1 MLMTLGPIKFEVYP
15 FNATE
20 YGHDHEATFVEK
32 PVLGARPPLEW
43 VGEGSESWSI
53 KARIFPHRFG
63 GLGDLKKLYQA
74 RAAGR
79 PLYLMR
85 GDGAQM
91 GWVVIDKV
99 SERSS
104 YLDAEG
110 TRHPRSDQVVVIP
123 DVKAR
128 GVHGDGGGHQ
138 HHHNTPAGADF
149 AARID
154 QPSITRRFDA
164 IEGKIDK
171 LYDFLLERLTKLPP

>member
-1 MLMTLGPIKFEVYP
+1 MLMTLGPIRFEVYP

-20 YGHDHEATFVEK
+20 YEHGHETSFVEK

-43 VGEGSESWSI
+43 VGEGAESWSI
-53 KARIFPHRFG
+53 RAIIFPHRFG

-91 GWVVIDKV
+91 GWVVIERV

-110 TRHPRSDQVVVIP
+110 IGRVIDVDISVRRSA
-123 DVKAR
+123 K
-128 GVHGDGGGHQ
+128 
-138 HHHNTPAGADF
+138 
-149 AARID
+149 
-154 QPSITRRFDA
+154 PSNGSYFSLFSGLFT
-164 IEGKIDK
+164 
-171 LYDFLLERLTKLPP
+171 

>member
-1 MLMTLGPIKFEVYP
+1 MLMSLGPIRFEVYP

-20 YGHDHEATFVEK
+20 YDHGHESGFVEK

-43 VGEGSESWSI
+43 VGEGTESWSI
-53 KARIFPHRFG
+53 RAIIFPHKFG

-91 GWVVIDKV
+91 GWVVIERV
-99 SERSS
+99 AERSS

-110 TRHPRSDQVVVIP
+110 IGRVI
-123 DVKAR
+123 DLDIAVRRTGK
-128 GVHGDGGGHQ
+128 
-138 HHHNTPAGADF
+138 
-149 AARID
+149 
-154 QPSITRRFDA
+154 PSNGSFFSLFS
-164 IEGKIDK
+164 EM
-171 LYDFLLERLTKLPP
+171 FS

>member
-1 MLMTLGPIKFEVYP
+1 MLMTLGPIRFEVYP

-20 YGHDHEATFVEK
+20 YDHGHETSFVEK

-43 VGEGSESWSI
+43 VGEGAESWSI
-53 KARIFPHRFG
+53 RAIIFPHRFG

-91 GWVVIDKV
+91 GWVVIERV

-110 TRHPRSDQVVVIP
+110 IGRVIDVDISVRRSA
-123 DVKAR
+123 K
-128 GVHGDGGGHQ
+128 
-138 HHHNTPAGADF
+138 
-149 AARID
+149 
-154 QPSITRRFDA
+154 PSNGSYFSLFSGLFT
-164 IEGKIDK
+164 
-171 LYDFLLERLTKLPP
+171 

>member
-1 MLMTLGPIKFEVYP
+1 MLMTLGPIRFEVYP

-20 YGHDHEATFVEK
+20 YDHGHESSFVEK

-43 VGEGSESWSI
+43 VGEGGESWSI

-91 GWVVIDKV
+91 GWVVIERV
-99 SERSS
+99 SERAS

-110 TRHPRSDQVVVIP
+110 IGRVI
-123 DVKAR
+123 DVDISVR
-128 GVHGDGGGHQ
+128 R
-138 HHHNTPAGADF
+138 
-149 AARID
+149 AAK
-154 QPSITRRFDA
+154 PSNGSFFSLFS
-164 IEGKIDK
+164 GM
-171 LYDFLLERLTKLPP
+171 FS

>member
-1 MLMTLGPIKFEVYP
+1 MLMTLGPIRFEVYP

-20 YGHDHEATFVEK
+20 YDHGHETSFVEK

-43 VGEGSESWSI
+43 VGEGAESWSI
-53 KARIFPHRFG
+53 RAIIFPHRFG

-91 GWVVIDKV
+91 GWVVIERV

-110 TRHPRSDQVVVIP
+110 IGRVI
-123 DVKAR
+123 DVDIAVR
-128 GVHGDGGGHQ
+128 R
-138 HHHNTPAGADF
+138 
-149 AARID
+149 AAK
-154 QPSITRRFDA
+154 PSNGSFFSVFSGTFS
-164 IEGKIDK
+164 
-171 LYDFLLERLTKLPP
+171 

>member
-1 MLMTLGPIKFEVYP
+1 MLMSLGPITFEVWP
-15 FNATE
+15 FNATG
-20 YGHDHEATFVEK
+20 YGHDHEASFVEK

-43 VGEGSESWSI
+43 VGEGPENWSI
-53 KARIFPHRFG
+53 TARIFPHRFG

-110 TRHPRSDQVVVIP
+110 IGRVIDVDIAVRRSA
-123 DVKAR
+123 K
-128 GVHGDGGGHQ
+128 
-138 HHHNTPAGADF
+138 
-149 AARID
+149 
-154 QPSITRRFDA
+154 PSNGSFFSLFS
-164 IEGKIDK
+164 GM
-171 LYDFLLERLTKLPP
+171 FS

>member
-1 MLMTLGPIKFEVYP
+1 MLMTLGPIRFEVYP

-20 YGHDHEATFVEK
+20 YEHGHESSYVEK
-32 PVLGARPPLEW
+32 PVLGTRPPLEW
-43 VGEGSESWSI
+43 VGEGAESWSI

-91 GWVVIDKV
+91 GWVVIERV

-110 TRHPRSDQVVVIP
+110 IGRVI
-123 DVKAR
+123 DVDIAVR
-128 GVHGDGGGHQ
+128 R
-138 HHHNTPAGADF
+138 
-149 AARID
+149 AAK
-154 QPSITRRFDA
+154 PSNGSFFSVFS
-164 IEGKIDK
+164 GM
-171 LYDFLLERLTKLPP
+171 FS

>member
-1 MLMTLGPIKFEVYP
+1 MLMTLGPIRFEVYP

-20 YGHDHEATFVEK
+20 YDHGHESSFVEK

-43 VGEGSESWSI
+43 VGEGAESWSI
-53 KARIFPHRFG
+53 RAIIFPHRFG

-91 GWVVIDKV
+91 GWVVI
-99 SERSS
+99 ERVAERAS

-110 TRHPRSDQVVVIP
+110 IGRVI
-123 DVKAR
+123 DVDIAVR
-128 GVHGDGGGHQ
+128 R
-138 HHHNTPAGADF
+138 AG
-149 AARID
+149 
-154 QPSITRRFDA
+154 
-164 IEGKIDK
+164 K
-171 LYDFLLERLTKLPP
+171 PPNGSFFSVFSGMFS

>member
-1 MLMTLGPIKFEVYP
+1 MLMTLGPIRFEVYP

-20 YGHDHEATFVEK
+20 YDHGHETSFVEK

-43 VGEGSESWSI
+43 VGEGAESWSI
-53 KARIFPHRFG
+53 RAIIFPHRFG

-91 GWVVIDKV
+91 GWVVIERV

-110 TRHPRSDQVVVIP
+110 IGRVIDVDISVRRSA
-123 DVKAR
+123 K
-128 GVHGDGGGHQ
+128 
-138 HHHNTPAGADF
+138 
-149 AARID
+149 
-154 QPSITRRFDA
+154 PSNGSFFSVFS
-164 IEGKIDK
+164 GM
-171 LYDFLLERLTKLPP
+171 FS

>member
-1 MLMTLGPIKFEVYP
+1 MLMSLGPIRFEVYP
-15 FNATE
+15 FNATDYE
-20 YGHDHEATFVEK
+20 HGHESGFVEK

-43 VGEGSESWSI
+43 VGEGPESWFI
-53 KARIFPHRFG
+53 RARIFPHRFG

-91 GWVVIDKV
+91 GWVVIERV

-110 TRHPRSDQVVVIP
+110 IGRVI
-123 DVKAR
+123 DVDIAVR
-128 GVHGDGGGHQ
+128 R
-138 HHHNTPAGADF
+138 AGK
-149 AARID
+149 
-154 QPSITRRFDA
+154 PSNGSFFSLFS
-164 IEGKIDK
+164 GM
-171 LYDFLLERLTKLPP
+171 FS

>member
-1 MLMTLGPIKFEVYP
+1 MLMSLGPIRFEVYP
-15 FNATE
+15 LNATE
-20 YGHDHEATFVEK
+20 YDHGHETSFVEK

-43 VGEGSESWSI
+43 VGEGAESWSI

-91 GWVVIDKV
+91 GWVVIERV

-110 TRHPRSDQVVVIP
+110 IGRVIDVDISVRRSA
-123 DVKAR
+123 K
-128 GVHGDGGGHQ
+128 
-138 HHHNTPAGADF
+138 
-149 AARID
+149 
-154 QPSITRRFDA
+154 PSNGSFFSLFS
-164 IEGKIDK
+164 GM
-171 LYDFLLERLTKLPP
+171 FS

>member
-20 YGHDHEATFVEK
+20 YGHDHETTFVEK

-43 VGEGSESWSI
+43 VGEGAEGWSI
-53 KARIFPHRFG
+53 IAKIFPHRFG

-91 GWVVIDKV
+91 GWVVIDRV
-99 SERSS
+99 SERSG
-104 YLDAEG
+104 YLDARGIGRVIEVDISV
-110 TRHPRSDQVVVIP
+110 RRSA
-123 DVKAR
+123 K
-128 GVHGDGGGHQ
+128 
-138 HHHNTPAGADF
+138 
-149 AARID
+149 
-154 QPSITRRFDA
+154 PSNGSFFSVFS
-164 IEGKIDK
+164 GM
-171 LYDFLLERLTKLPP
+171 FS

>member
-1 MLMTLGPIKFEVYP
+1 MLMTLGPIRFEVYP

-20 YGHDHEATFVEK
+20 YDHGHESSFVEK

-43 VGEGSESWSI
+43 VGEGAENWSI

-91 GWVVIDKV
+91 GWVVIERV

-110 TRHPRSDQVVVIP
+110 IGRVIDVDIAVRRSA
-123 DVKAR
+123 K
-128 GVHGDGGGHQ
+128 
-138 HHHNTPAGADF
+138 
-149 AARID
+149 
-154 QPSITRRFDA
+154 PSNGSFFSVFS
-164 IEGKIDK
+164 GM
-171 LYDFLLERLTKLPP
+171 FS

>member
-1 MLMTLGPIKFEVYP
+1 MLMTLGPIRFEVYP

-20 YGHDHEATFVEK
+20 YDHGHETSFVEK

-43 VGEGSESWSI
+43 VGEGPENWSI
-53 KARIFPHRFG
+53 TARIFPHRFG

-99 SERSS
+99 SERATRIDLVQYGAGQVTVGGAGVTIRSS
-104 YLDAEG
+104 
-110 TRHPRSDQVVVIP
+110 
-123 DVKAR
+123 
-128 GVHGDGGGHQ
+128 GGRLRLSGQ
-138 HHHNTPAGADF
+138 YAGATLWKRGADEWLL
-149 AARID
+149 IGD
-154 QPSITRRFDA
+154 ITA
-164 IEGKIDK
+164 
-171 LYDFLLERLTKLPP
+171 

>member
-1 MLMTLGPIKFEVYP
+1 MLMTLGPIRFEVYP

-20 YGHDHEATFVEK
+20 YDHGHESSFVEK

-43 VGEGSESWSI
+43 VGEGAENWSI
-53 KARIFPHRFG
+53 RAIIFPHRFG

-91 GWVVIDKV
+91 GWVVIEKV

-104 YLDAEG
+104 YLDADG
-110 TRHPRSDQVVVIP
+110 IGRVIDVDISVRRSAKPSNGSFFSVIS
-123 DVKAR
+123 
-128 GVHGDGGGHQ
+128 GM
-138 HHHNTPAGADF
+138 F
-149 AARID
+149 
-154 QPSITRRFDA
+154 S
-164 IEGKIDK
+164 
-171 LYDFLLERLTKLPP
+171 

>member
-1 MLMTLGPIKFEVYP
+1 MLMSLGPIKFEVFP

-20 YGHDHEATFVEK
+20 YGHDHESSFAEK

-43 VGEGSESWSI
+43 VGEGAESWSI
-53 KARIFPHRFG
+53 SAKIFPHKFG

-91 GWVVIDKV
+91 GWVVIEKV

-104 YLDAEG
+104 YLDAQGIGKVIEVDISV
-110 TRHPRSDQVVVIP
+110 RRSAKPSNGSFFSVFS
-123 DVKAR
+123 
-128 GVHGDGGGHQ
+128 GV
-138 HHHNTPAGADF
+138 F
-149 AARID
+149 
-154 QPSITRRFDA
+154 S
-164 IEGKIDK
+164 
-171 LYDFLLERLTKLPP
+171 

>member
-1 MLMTLGPIKFEVYP
+1 MLMSLGPIRFEVYP

-20 YGHDHEATFVEK
+20 YDHGHESGFVEK

-43 VGEGSESWSI
+43 VGEGPESWSI
-53 KARIFPHRFG
+53 RAKIFPRKFG

-91 GWVVIDKV
+91 GWVVIERV
-99 SERSS
+99 SERSC

-110 TRHPRSDQVVVIP
+110 IGRVI
-123 DVKAR
+123 DVDISVR
-128 GVHGDGGGHQ
+128 R
-138 HHHNTPAGADF
+138 
-149 AARID
+149 AAK
-154 QPSITRRFDA
+154 PSNGSFFSLFS
-164 IEGKIDK
+164 GM
-171 LYDFLLERLTKLPP
+171 FS

>member
-1 MLMTLGPIKFEVYP
+1 MLMTLGPIRFEVYP

-20 YGHDHEATFVEK
+20 YDHGHESSFVEK

-43 VGEGSESWSI
+43 VGEGAESWSI
-53 KARIFPHRFG
+53 RAIIFPHRFG
-63 GLGDLKKLYQA
+63 GLGDVKKLYQA

-91 GWVVIDKV
+91 GWVVIERV

-110 TRHPRSDQVVVIP
+110 IGRVI
-123 DVKAR
+123 DVDIAVR
-128 GVHGDGGGHQ
+128 R
-138 HHHNTPAGADF
+138 
-149 AARID
+149 AAK
-154 QPSITRRFDA
+154 PSNGSFFSVFS
-164 IEGKIDK
+164 GM
-171 LYDFLLERLTKLPP
+171 FS